1 MKKILFLGAL
11 PFVLASCG
19 GSSSSVDLKTQN
31 DSLSYAF
38 GLQFGQYL
46 SQLQTELDVDS
57 LNVDMIKEAMK
68 DQMDS
73 TRAFA
78 MDMASAE
85 EVLNR
90 VLGAKQKAKKAE
102 QNKKFE
108 ANIEK
113 GKAFLA
119 NNKGQQGVMETATGL
134 QYKITKTS
142 GKSEKPKASDIIGV
156 HYTLKNIDG
165 AVIESSLQEG
175 KPVEFPLNQVIP
187 GWTEGMQLLN
197 VGDEATLY
205 VPQELAYGDKGQR
218 DIEPYSTLI
227 FEVQLIC
234 IGEGCTTK

>member
-1 MKKILFLGAL
+1 MKKFLFLGAL
-11 PFVLASCG
+11 PFILASCG
-19 GSSSSVDLKTQN
+19 GGSSTVDLKTQN

-57 LNVDMIKEAMK
+57 LNIDMIKEAMK

-73 TRAFA
+73 TRKFA
-78 MDMASAE
+78 MDMTAAE

-90 VLGAKQKAKKAE
+90 VLGAKQKEKKAE

-113 GKAFLA
+113 GKSFLA
-119 NNKGQQGVMETATGL
+119 SNKTQPGIMETATGL

-165 AVIESSLQEG
+165 TVIESSLQEG
-175 KPVEFPLNQVIP
+175 KPVEFPLDQVIP

-197 VGDEATLY
+197 VGDEATLF
-205 VPQELAYGDKGQR
+205 VPQELAYGDRGQR

-234 IGEGCTTK
+234 IGKDCTTK